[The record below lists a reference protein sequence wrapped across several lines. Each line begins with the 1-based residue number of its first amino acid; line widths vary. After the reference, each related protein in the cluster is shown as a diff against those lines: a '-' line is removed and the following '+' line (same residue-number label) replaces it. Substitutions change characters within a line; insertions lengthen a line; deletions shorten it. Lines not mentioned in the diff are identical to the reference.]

1 MTQQFYVQKYCNFLR
16 FLRDSADELH
26 LDSVAPYIAQLLAEN
41 DQPAVPFVSFLA
53 LLSSYQESSAEARAD
68 IEALVNY
75 EKSYQ
80 PGQRTLTGF
89 GEMISRFQAYISMFV
104 EAQQRQQQALDQS
117 GMIEDDFS
125 CLVESMLRKLT
136 PELKVKLCRYLGLF
150 GSLIVS

>member
-26 LDSVAPYIAQLLAEN
+26 LDKAVPYIAQLLAEN

-68 IEALVNY
+68 IEALVSY

-89 GEMISRFQAYISMFV
+89 GELVSRFEAYISTLV
-104 EAQQRQQQALDQS
+104 QAHQRQQQALDQS
-117 GMIEDDFS
+117 GMEDELPGLAQS
-125 CLVESMLRKLT
+125 LLRKLT
-136 PELKVKLCRYLGLF
+136 PEHKVKLCRYLGLF